1 MASSDGAML
10 GDRGGHGKRRGCRA
24 IVARSG
30 GALSSR
36 ASNEAWEEA
45 RMPRRRTVLA
55 GGAAFAA
62 SGGQA
67 RAAAWEPERPIQL
80 IVGFA
85 PGGGAD
91 LAARAIAEASARFFP
106 APLVVVNRPGAGGA
120 IAAQAVAGMAP
131 DGLSLLVGGGSESI
145 SLPAFRDLPYDPKRS
160 FRSVIRLT
168 RQPLL
173 IVGRRDGRHADLP
186 ALVAAAKRAPGT
198 IPHASSGQGSIYHAV
213 FVLLSQAAGV
223 ELLHVPFTGGAPS
236 LQALLAGTVEV
247 AVLAPEEMAGLA
259 QAGEV
264 RPLGVASADRLAA
277 FPQVPTLREL
287 GWDVV
292 VENMKGL
299 CAPAGL
305 PDAIHAA
312 LHDRFR
318 RGTAAPAWRGFLERT
333 GAMDGYLDGPGFQA
347 AMDAVLD
354 ALRAAVR
361 RA

>member
-1 MASSDGAML
+1 
-10 GDRGGHGKRRGCRA
+10 
-24 IVARSG
+24 
-30 GALSSR
+30 
-36 ASNEAWEEA
+36 
-45 RMPRRRTVLA
+45 MPGRRRVLA
-55 GGAAFAA
+55 GAAGLAADAGRGAP
-62 SGGQA
+62 

-91 LAARAIAEASARFFP
+91 LAARAIAEAAAPLFP

-120 IAAQAVAGMAP
+120 IAAQQVAGMAP
-131 DGLSLLVGGGSESI
+131 DGLNLLVGGGSESI

-160 FRSVIRLT
+160 FRAVIRLT

-173 IVGRRDGRHADLP
+173 IVARRGGRHADLR
-186 ALVAAAKRAPGT
+186 AVAEAARRAPGT
-198 IPHASSGQGSIYHAV
+198 VSHASSGQGSIYHAV
-213 FVLLSQAAGV
+213 FVLLSRAAGI

-236 LQALLAGTVEV
+236 LQALLAGTVEL

-259 QAGEV
+259 QAGEL
-264 RPLGVASADRLAA
+264 RPLGVASAERLAG
-277 FPQVPTLREL
+277 FPELPTLREF

-305 PDAIHAA
+305 PGEVYGT

-318 RGTAAPAWRGFLERT
+318 RSMGARAWIAFLERT
-333 GAMDGYLDGPGFQA
+333 GAMDGYLDGPAFQA
-347 AMDAVLD
+347 AMDGVLD
-354 ALRAAVR
+354 ALRAALR
-361 RA
+361 QG

>member
-1 MASSDGAML
+1 
-10 GDRGGHGKRRGCRA
+10 
-24 IVARSG
+24 
-30 GALSSR
+30 
-36 ASNEAWEEA
+36 
-45 RMPRRRTVLA
+45 MPRRRTILL
-55 GGAAFAA
+55 GGAGLAVTRPG
-62 SGGQA
+62 S
-67 RAAAWEPERPIQL
+67 AAAWEPERPIQL

-91 LAARAIAEASARFFP
+91 LAARAIAEAAAPFFP
-106 APLVVVNRPGAGGA
+106 APLVVANRPGAGGA
-120 IAAQAVAGMAP
+120 IAAQQVAGMAP
-131 DGLSLLVGGGSESI
+131 DGLALLVGGGSESI

-160 FRSVIRLT
+160 FRAVIRLT

-173 IVGRRDGRHADLP
+173 IVARRGGRFADLRE
-186 ALVAAAKRAPGT
+186 AAEAAKRAPGT
-198 IPHASSGQGSIYHAV
+198 VSHASSGQGSIYHAV
-213 FVLLSQAAGV
+213 FALLSQAAGV

-236 LQALLAGTVEV
+236 LQALLAGTVEL

-264 RPLGVASADRLAA
+264 RPLGVASAERLAA
-277 FPQVPTLREL
+277 FPAVPTLREL

-305 PDAIHAA
+305 PDAAHAA

-318 RGTAAPAWRGFLERT
+318 RGMATPAWRGFLDRT

-347 AMDAVLD
+347 AMDGVLD
-354 ALRAAVR
+354 ALRVAVR

>member
-1 MASSDGAML
+1 MPG
-10 GDRGGHGKRRGCRA
+10 RRSILAGTA
-24 IVARSG
+24 GLAAAAVAGR
-30 GALSSR
+30 GAL
-36 ASNEAWEEA
+36 
-45 RMPRRRTVLA
+45 
-55 GGAAFAA
+55 
-62 SGGQA
+62 
-67 RAAAWEPERPIQL
+67 AAWEPARPVQL

-91 LAARAIAEASARFFP
+91 LAARAIAEAASRFFP
-106 APLVVVNRPGAGGA
+106 TPLVVLNRPGAGGA
-120 IAAQAVAGMAP
+120 IAAQHVAGLAP
-131 DGLSLLVGGGSESI
+131 DGLSLLVGGGSEST

-160 FRSVIRLT
+160 FRSIIRLT

-173 IVGRRDGRHADLP
+173 IVAKRGSQYADLR
-186 ALVAAAKRAPGT
+186 AVVEAAKRAPGT
-198 IPHASSGQGSIYHAV
+198 VPHASSGQGSIYHAV

-223 ELLHVPFTGGAPS
+223 ELLHVPFSGGAPS
-236 LQALLAGTVEV
+236 LQALLAGTVEL
-247 AVLAPEEMAGLA
+247 AVLAPEEMAGLT

-264 RPLGVASADRLAA
+264 RPLGVASAERLPG
-277 FPQVPTLREL
+277 FPGVPTLREL

-305 PDAIHAA
+305 PDEVYTS

-318 RGTAAPAWRGFLERT
+318 RGMQEPAWRTFLERT

-347 AMDAVLD
+347 AMDSVLD
-354 ALRAAVR
+354 ALRASVK

>member
-1 MASSDGAML
+1 MPGRRTILTGAAGL
-10 GDRGGHGKRRGCRA
+10 AATGAGR
-24 IVARSG
+24 
-30 GALSSR
+30 GAL
-36 ASNEAWEEA
+36 
-45 RMPRRRTVLA
+45 
-55 GGAAFAA
+55 
-62 SGGQA
+62 
-67 RAAAWEPERPIQL
+67 AAWEPERPVQL

-91 LAARAIAEASARFFP
+91 LAARTIAEASARLFP

-120 IAAQAVAGMAP
+120 IAAQQVAGMAP
-131 DGLSLLVGGGSESI
+131 DGLNLLVGGGSESI

-160 FRSVIRLT
+160 FRAVIRLT

-173 IVGRRDGRHADLP
+173 VVARRGGRHADLR
-186 ALVAAAKRAPGT
+186 AAAEAARRAPGT
-198 IPHASSGQGSIYHAV
+198 VSHASSGQGSIYHAV
-213 FVLLSQAAGV
+213 FVLLSQAAGI
-223 ELLHVPFTGGAPS
+223 ELLHVPFTGGASS
-236 LQALLAGTVEV
+236 LQALLAGTVEL

-264 RPLGVASADRLAA
+264 RPLGVASAERLAG
-277 FPQVPTLREL
+277 FPEVPTLREL

-305 PDAIHAA
+305 PDEIQGA
-312 LHDRFR
+312 LHGRFR
-318 RGTAAPAWRGFLERT
+318 RGMQAPAWRAFLERT

-347 AMDAVLD
+347 AMDGVLD
-354 ALRAAVR
+354 ALRPAVR